1 MALLLQ
7 WLVYSVAILIAA
19 YLLPGVQIDSFGT
32 ALVAAL
38 ILGILNAV
46 LRPLLLLLTLPI
58 NILTLG
64 LFTFVVNA
72 AVILLTDGLVDGFS
86 VDNFWWA
93 LLFSLLLSVISGLL
107 FNLTNESHRPRR
119 RMMAS

>member
-7 WLVYSVAILIAA
+7 WLIYSVAILIAA

-32 ALVAAL
+32 AVIAAL

-46 LRPLLLLLTLPI
+46 LRPLLLLLTLPL
-58 NILTLG
+58 NVVTLG

-72 AVILLTDGLVDGFS
+72 IVILATDGLVEGFN
-86 VDNFWWA
+86 VNNFWWA
-93 LLFSLLLSVISGLL
+93 LLFSLIVSLVAGVIENFSEG
-107 FNLTNESHRPRR
+107 HHPRR
-119 RMMAS
+119 SAMAS

>member
-7 WLVYSVAILIAA
+7 WLIYSVAILIAA
-19 YLLPGVQIDSFGT
+19 YLLPGVQIDTFTT

-38 ILGILNAV
+38 VLGILNAV

-86 VDNFWWA
+86 VDGFWWA
-93 LLFSLLLSVISGLL
+93 LLFSLILSLISALLLSM
-107 FNLTNESHRPRR
+107 TEESRPHRRI
-119 RMMAS
+119 MAS